1 MFKKLT
7 LLLIVFAV
15 LALIAAQCGP
25 APTPETVTVVE
36 TVIVEKEGETIVET
50 VEVVKEVEVVQT
62 VEVEVEKVVE
72 VEVEPE
78 APPLPYEGVEVN
90 VLTFTGPQ
98 IAEPLQRRGPDFTE
112 LTGAKINVSTVP
124 FNELYQKL
132 LTDMATGTNSFDA
145 FVFAPQ
151 WMVDYIVPGYLED
164 LTPRIEADPDIEWE
178 DVAPF
183 FRDFSASYEGSI
195 YTIPLDGDFHMG
207 YYRTDLLEEAGLE
220 PPKTWDEYLE
230 VAKTFHGQ
238 DLNGDGD
245 PDYGSCISKKRG
257 AQAYWFI
264 YDIVAPMIQSQ
275 GTSQGTFFDTETMEP
290 LVKNE
295 AFAKALEIYNET
307 TQYGPPDELNLD
319 VGDTRSLFT
328 SGRCALSLDWGDI
341 GTLAIDPDTSIVQD
355 KTGAMIAP
363 GVTEVLDWETGE
375 LVPCDEETCPYAVDG
390 VNYAPFAAYG
400 GWSGGIN
407 AAVDDQVKEAA
418 YAFFSYMSQPAQAN
432 VDVTIGKTGFNP
444 YRTSQFLNRQGWV
457 EAGMSPKA
465 ATDYLGA
472 IEGSLASP
480 NMVLDLRI
488 PQNQRYQGVVL
499 DTAVSQFMAGEIT
512 AEEAMDQI
520 YTGWEEITDELGRED
535 QLAAYRGSLGV
546 TR

>member
-1 MFKKLT
+1 MFHKKGKLFSI
-7 LLLIVFAV
+7 LVGFIV
-15 LALIAAQCGP
+15 LALLSGCIQVQPVAEV
-25 APTPETVTVVE
+25 AP
-36 TVIVEKEGETIVET
+36 
-50 VEVVKEVEVVQT
+50 
-62 VEVEVEKVVE
+62 
-72 VEVEPE
+72 EPE
-78 APPLPYEGVEVN
+78 MEALPYEGVEVN

-112 LTGAKINVSTVP
+112 LTGAKINVVTVP
-124 FNELYQKL
+124 FNELYQKI
-132 LTDMATGTNSFDA
+132 LTDMATGTNAFDA

-164 LTPRIEADPDIEWE
+164 MTPKIEADEAIEWE

-183 FRDFSASYEGSI
+183 FRDFSATYEGRI

-220 PPKTWDEYLE
+220 PPRTWEEYLSIAE
-230 VAKTFHGQ
+230 TFHGQ

-264 YDIVAPMIQSQ
+264 HSIASSMLQSQ
-275 GTSQGTFFDTETMEP
+275 GTSQGVFFDTETMEP
-290 LVKNE
+290 LVNNE
-295 AFAKALEIYNET
+295 AFARALDIYKET
-307 TQYGPPDELNLD
+307 TNYGPPDELNLD

-341 GTLAIDPDTSIVQD
+341 GTLAIDPNTSIVQD
-355 KTGAMIAP
+355 KTGAMILP
-363 GVTEVLDWETGE
+363 GSTQVLDRETGQ
-375 LVPCDEETCPYAVDG
+375 LVDCDEETCPYAVNG
-390 VNYAPFAAYG
+390 VNHAPFAAYG

-407 AAVDDQVKEAA
+407 AGADDIVKDAA
-418 YAFFSYMSQPAQAN
+418 YDFFSYMSQPTQAN

-444 YRTSQFLNRQGWV
+444 YRTSQFLNRQTWV

-465 ATDYLGA
+465 ASDYLGA
-472 IEGSLASP
+472 IEDSLNSP

-488 PQNQRYQGVVL
+488 PQNQRYQQVVL
-499 DTAVSQFMAGEIT
+499 DTALSQFLAGEIT
-512 AEEAMDQI
+512 RDEAMQQI
-520 YTGWEEITDELGRED
+520 YDGWEEITEELGRED
-535 QLAAYRGSLGV
+535 QLNAYIGSLGIE
-546 TR
+546 R